1 VARPASHWPE
11 YPQFDA
17 ALRAQWQQHGPRI
30 SGQLRRD
37 RDLTRPARQ
46 ALNRLSEAYHQRI
59 VRQVRLRFLV
69 DSTGTLHNIEAL
81 PSSDGALATTAIRA
95 LRQMGQWIPA
105 TLPFFIKT
113 ELNNE
118 PIAAQGLLSL
128 DFSKSGNLHSSLS
141 WALPRA
147 SRPRALQLRR
157 QLDTLLASPD
167 FKRRYHRVADSLAAV
182 RRAKRSLATSQ
193 WGRLRTQF
201 TDTSRAIITE
211 TGVYNELSAQG
222 FNWINCDRVLAPG
235 PPITYRVRDD
245 RGDAVV
251 TLLFKRFNSVL
262 QGWDDGAQFV
272 RFGHVPG
279 GQPATVVALRRE
291 KGITY
296 LATEP
301 VMLSRITLT
310 SLRYRPVSMAELR
323 AALNNL

>member
-1 VARPASHWPE
+1 
-11 YPQFDA
+11 
-17 ALRAQWQQHGPRI
+17 
-30 SGQLRRD
+30 
-37 RDLTRPARQ
+37 
-46 ALNRLSEAYHQRI
+46 
-59 VRQVRLRFLV
+59 
-69 DSTGTLHNIEAL
+69 
-81 PSSDGALATTAIRA
+81 
-95 LRQMGQWIPA
+95 
-105 TLPFFIKT
+105 
-113 ELNNE
+113 LNNE